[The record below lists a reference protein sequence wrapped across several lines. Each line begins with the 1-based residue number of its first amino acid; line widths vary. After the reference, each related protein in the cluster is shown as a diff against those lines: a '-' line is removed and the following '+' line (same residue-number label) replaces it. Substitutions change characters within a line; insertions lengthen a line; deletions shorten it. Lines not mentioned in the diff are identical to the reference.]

1 MTTLTLIT
9 KIIMATSKSVKS
21 NGKQSPSHKSGS
33 NGSSVSANGTAKKAT
48 QSASKESESMDGKEE
63 LMKLF
68 EHALKDMYWVEKALT
83 KAIPKMIKKA
93 TNEELIA
100 ALEDHLEVT
109 EAQAERLE
117 KVFQAI
123 DKTPR
128 GKKCVGMEGILNEG
142 EEIMSEF
149 EGPAINSAI
158 IAAGGKV
165 EHYEISSY
173 MGMITLAETLNM
185 PKEAA
190 LLQKSLQEEIESDQ
204 LLSRLAA
211 KDSHQVAIENGS
223 SHE

>member
-1 MTTLTLIT
+1 
-9 KIIMATSKSVKS
+9 
-21 NGKQSPSHKSGS
+21 
-33 NGSSVSANGTAKKAT
+33 
-48 QSASKESESMDGKEE
+48 MDGKEE

-211 KDSHQVAIENGS
+211 KDSHQVAIEDGS